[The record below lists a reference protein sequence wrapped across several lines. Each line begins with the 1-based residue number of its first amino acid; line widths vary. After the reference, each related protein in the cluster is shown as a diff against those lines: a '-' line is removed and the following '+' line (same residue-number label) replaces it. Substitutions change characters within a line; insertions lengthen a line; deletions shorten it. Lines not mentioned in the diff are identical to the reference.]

1 MNKIKVITVVGT
13 RPEIIKL
20 SCVIRDFEKVFNHI
34 LVNTNQNFDYELNR
48 VFFDDLNIKKPD
60 YNLSCD
66 DVSSAKTISNIISLS
81 DEVFEKEKPDAVLV
95 YGDTNSCLCVISAKK
110 RKIPIFH
117 MEAGNRCFDQRVPEE
132 INRKIVDHLSDINMT
147 ISEHARRYLINEGL
161 PPERTI
167 KVGSSMK
174 EVIDFQRPLINKSKI
189 LNSMQ
194 LTKNEYFIIS
204 IHRDENISYENNFN
218 DIIDTIKNLKNHYGH
233 RIIVSTHPK
242 TKNKLESLN
251 IDKIDGVEF
260 LKPFGFNDYIKL
272 QENALCVISDSG
284 TITEEASI
292 LNIPAITIRNSHER
306 PEGMDNGVLIMSGL
320 KKDRVLNSI
329 ETLILQSN
337 EKFKSSLVNDYSYNI
352 SKKISRIIISYI
364 DYINKNV
371 WKKMN

>member
-272 QENALCVISDSG
+272 QENSKCVLSDSG
-284 TITEEASI
+284 SITEESSI
-292 LNIPAITIRNSHER
+292 LKFNAISLRKTHARQEGFTVGLTPTSFFDINKINS
-306 PEGMDNGVLIMSGL
+306 LINL
-320 KKDRVLNSI
+320 FKK
-329 ETLILQSN
+329 
-337 EKFKSSLVNDYSYNI
+337 
-352 SKKISRIIISYI
+352 SKK
-364 DYINKNV
+364 
-371 WKKMN
+371 KKSLGEYNNTNFSEDFIKILFSKIHL